1 MASSS
6 TTNVKACMVLT
17 RESNPT
23 EFAKDQRSYKYEE
36 LTVSIENPVDLES
49 IRVNGFAEVVK
60 HYKRQG
66 LEYYFDV
73 MNGPTYTE
81 LVKNFWMKAS
91 VITKDVYNKK
101 VKKMVEENPA
111 LQGKTPEQMGLRPF
125 VSTEIESF
133 VAGFRICIRLCHILE
148 ALKLER
154 GGLII
159 KHTDEA
165 GPDVDEYIFKPKAN
179 PKDKFEWTN
188 NCKIIYRILI
198 DSVLPKLGGTDQI
211 SSVQKLFTFHIAKG
225 NFLDVGKLIFDHLC
239 LSIISSK
246 TIVRHP
252 RLLSHMFAQCGLL
265 DAITPYLPGLS
276 TFMLSSKIVNSTT
289 LRYLRLVKNNEIVHP
304 THPVLLRD
312 SEKGIGECW
321 LVHVSDSEAKRVV
334 EAHAEFMKKLGA
346 DVGDGQT
353 TKLTVRQQR
362 LLEQPL
368 RLEPVKR
375 KAAKSLAEKKKAA
388 KIPKTT
394 APRSSKKPKVRKL
407 ELYDLT
413 EEEKEEAEI
422 QAALAKVAELNKKE
436 EALKDGYDCGIDESA
451 FDDMHKKLP
460 KRNDPHNLL
469 DQQTLYG
476 PVLGKS
482 STFIGGSSA
491 FSDYFRRLQ
500 FPSEIRVK
508 HAFDKILKGVNSEK
522 VNDLSENQPSSEQ
535 FNLILTNPSG
545 SQINIICNDAE
556 QASTS
561 SAPIIQNLDEDSE
574 KTPSPP
580 PHISTNHQ
588 EIPTTTTPQP
598 EEPQNDPQP
607 NPEIVQPV
615 NTQEQPTT
623 PEPENNKPENEN
635 QSENQPP
642 PEHDHQK
649 SPDHDHQESPEHD
662 QDHISETLQSYEHV
676 HEKSPHHMVMDNSCD
691 LSTPV
696 KKHVQQID
704 ETLNLDIVQKTPPD
718 QSQHLKHLMQ
728 DLSMDC
734 IFFPPHL
741 TSRIANEPLD
751 QTQDDITS
759 LLKAV
764 DKNLRRMSSAIPH
777 RSIDTAHIDKE
788 CDLMEQHLVLMLRS
802 VRKAYTT
809 DLEVRNKIARKEE
822 EERLERER
830 LEAEERER
838 KRLEDE
844 RIERERQTAEQAR
857 LAEEARIAAEQA
869 RLKQIARNAPEYA
882 QHIRENQDNFQRRL
896 DEHSA
901 MLVAIMT
908 TLQSINARLP
918 QQPDQP

>member
-6 TTNVKACMVLT
+6 SFLNRTCMILP

-23 EFAKDQRSYKYEE
+23 EFAKDQRPYKYDE
-36 LTVSIENPVDLES
+36 LNVAIENPVDLES
-49 IRVNGFAEVVK
+49 IRVNGFAEVV
-60 HYKRQG
+60 HPYKRQG
-66 LEYYFDV
+66 LGYYFDLL
-73 MNGPTYTE
+73 NGPTYTE
-81 LVKNFWMKAS
+81 MVKEFWMKAS
-91 VITKDVYNKK
+91 IITRDVYNRK
-101 VKKMVEENPA
+101 VREKIEENPE
-111 LQGKTPEQMGLRPF
+111 LQDRTPEEMGLRSF

-133 VAGFRICIRLCHILE
+133 VAGFRISIRLCHILE
-148 ALKLER
+148 ALKLKR
-154 GGLII
+154 DGLII
-159 KHTDEA
+159 KHSDEA
-165 GPDVDEYIFKPKAN
+165 GPDVEEYLFKPKAN

-211 SSVQKLFTFHIAKG
+211 SSVQKLFTFHVAKG
-225 NFLDVGKLIFDHLC
+225 NVVDIGRLIFDHLC

-246 TIVRHP
+246 AIVRHS

-265 DAITPYLPGLS
+265 DAITPYLPGLG
-276 TFMLSSKIVNSTT
+276 TFLLSSKIVNSTT
-289 LRYLRLVKNNEIVHP
+289 LRYLKLVKNNEIVHP

-312 SEKGIGECW
+312 SEKGIGESW
-321 LVHVSDSEAKRVV
+321 LVHVSDSEAKRVI

-346 DVGDGQT
+346 DVGDGEP
-353 TKLTVRQQR
+353 TKLTVRQTR

-375 KAAKSLAEKKKAA
+375 KAAKSPTEKKAA

-394 APRSSKKPKVRKL
+394 APRSSKKPRARKVIL
-407 ELYDLT
+407 EDLT
-413 EEEKEEAEI
+413 EEEKEEAVV
-422 QAALAKVAELNKKE
+422 QAALAKVAEFNKKQ
-436 EALKDGYDCGIDESA
+436 EALKDGYDCGIEESA

-469 DQQTLYG
+469 EKQTLYG
-476 PVLGKS
+476 NETGKS
-482 STFIGGSSA
+482 SNFIGGSSA
-491 FSDYFRRLQ
+491 LSDYFRRLQ

-508 HAFDKILKGVNSEK
+508 HAFDKVLKGVNSEK

-535 FNLILTNPSG
+535 FNLILSNPSE
-545 SQINIICNDAE
+545 SQANFICNHAA

-561 SAPIIQNLDEDSE
+561 TAPTIQPSIDEDSD

-580 PHISTNHQ
+580 PQKSPNHQ
-588 EIPTTTTPQP
+588 EIPTLTPQP
-598 EEPQNDPQP
+598 EEPENDPQP
-607 NPEIVQPV
+607 NSETVQPV

-623 PEPENNKPENEN
+623 SQPENTQPENEIPP
-635 QSENQPP
+635 EHTP
-642 PEHDHQK
+642 PEHDHQ
-649 SPDHDHQESPEHD
+649 QSPEPD
-662 QDHISETLQSYEHV
+662 QDQASKNLHSDEHV
-676 HEKSPHHMVMDNSCD
+676 HEKSPHHVAVDNSCV
-691 LSTPV
+691 LSTPI
-696 KKHVQQID
+696 KKHVQQIN
-704 ETLNLDIVQKTPPD
+704 ETLNLEILPKTPPD

-734 IFFPPHL
+734 IFYPPHL
-741 TSRIANEPLD
+741 PSRIANEPLD

-759 LLKAV
+759 QLKAV

-788 CDLMEQHLVLMLRS
+788 CDLMEQNPVLMLRY

-809 DLEVRNKIARKEE
+809 DLNLRNEIARKEE
-822 EERLERER
+822 EERRERER
-830 LEAEERER
+830 LEVEERER

-844 RIERERQTAEQAR
+844 RIERERQAAEQAR

-869 RLKQIARNAPEYA
+869 RLEQIARNAPEYA
-882 QHIRENQDNFQRRL
+882 QHIRENQDNFQRKL
-896 DEHSA
+896 DEHSS
-901 MLVAIMT
+901 MLAAIMT